1 MTSELTLRIKW
12 LVSHL
17 KDYRLL
23 YGKLMASKR
32 KSKLPDIYDEP
43 LNGIEDYAE
52 TIKKEIRDIQNGIY

>member
-23 YGKLMASKR
+23 YGKLMALKR
-32 KSKLPDIYDEP
+32 KSNQPYIYDEP